1 MKCDTLKLQAA
12 LLERPG
18 YSALMFD
25 YVLEINGIEFHPEH
39 QLDLTSLVKSCQ
51 WTGELDIFTCSCGA
65 PGCAGIFQGI
75 EVGHTRDAIS
85 WKCPKPLSINE
96 DMPDFWEHGVTT
108 FEYFT
113 FSPDQYIDAIDAGV
127 KRIKSLAVSAQRS
140 VEFPVHGVGFEQ
152 IMALE
157 ARPFSVHTMGSERR
171 VVAREVVIDA
181 YHGLVTVDGV
191 GYQMGDLNLTPELM
205 TQYSAWTALCV
216 FPNNA
221 AEVGPY
227 LTYLQAGRLFCR
239 ALRKNIGRST
249 AVKFR
254 YHPPDVY
261 NSVAWEVIEA
271 IR

>member
-1 MKCDTLKLQAA
+1 MKYDTIKFQAA

-25 YVLEINGIEFHPEH
+25 YGLEINGIEFHSEH
-39 QLDLTSLVKSCQ
+39 QLDLTNLVKSCQ
-51 WTGELDIFTCSCGA
+51 WTGELDMFTCTCGA

-75 EVGHTRDAIS
+75 DVGHTHDAIN

-96 DMPDFWEHGVTT
+96 VMPDHWEPGVTT
-108 FEYFT
+108 FERFT
-113 FSPDQYIDAIDAGV
+113 FLPDQYIDAIDAGV
-127 KRIKSLAVSAQRS
+127 KRIKSLAVSAQRP
-140 VEFPVHGVGFEQ
+140 VEFPVHGVEFEQ
-152 IMALE
+152 VMALE
-157 ARPFSVHTMGSERR
+157 ARPFSVHTREPERR

-181 YHGLVTVDGV
+181 YHGLVTLDGV

-205 TQYSAWTALCV
+205 AQYSAWSALCV
-216 FPNNA
+216 FPDQQ
-221 AEVGPY
+221 AEVGSY
-227 LTYLQAGRLFCR
+227 LTYLQAGRFFCR
-239 ALRKNIGRST
+239 ALRKYLGRRT

-261 NSVAWEVIEA
+261 NSVAWEVVET